1 MCICARGEN
10 NYYKI
15 YFALFKRSA
24 LNFAFG
30 GKNIAGF
37 KPSESKITGS
47 LTQNRPIRSI
57 VIITVFV
64 IK

>member
-37 KPSESKITGS
+37 KPSE
-47 LTQNRPIRSI
+47 
-57 VIITVFV
+57 F
-64 IK
+64 

>member
-1 MCICARGEN
+1 MSICARGEN

-30 GKNIAGF
+30 GKILQVF
-37 KPSESKITGS
+37 KPSES
-47 LTQNRPIRSI
+47 
-57 VIITVFV
+57 
-64 IK
+64 